1 LMVNDPQEY
10 IVELEKGVDS
20 NVSCKMNGSL
30 ICVIDVL
37 NIKMLES
44 TQRHNSQHSSVESK
58 TISV

>member
-1 LMVNDPQEY
+1 MVNDPQVY

-20 NVSCKMNGSL
+20 NVSCRTNGSL

-37 NIKMLES
+37 NRKMLES
-44 TQRHNSQHSSVESK
+44 AQRRNNEQSRVETG